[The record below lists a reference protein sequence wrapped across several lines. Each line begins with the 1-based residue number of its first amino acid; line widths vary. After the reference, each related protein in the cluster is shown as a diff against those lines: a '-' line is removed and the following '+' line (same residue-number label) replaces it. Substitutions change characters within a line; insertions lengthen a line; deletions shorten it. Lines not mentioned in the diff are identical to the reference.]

1 MARITGLLF
10 ALAVAGCYSPQLS
23 NPGFYCHPDDN
34 PACPDGQKCQ
44 DGRCVALDFQGST
57 GGDDGGVGGG
67 PTGDDM
73 AMSGG
78 GSHDMAMKPAD
89 MSKPVDFSQG
99 PAPDLSG
106 GGSCGAQLDPCTQD
120 TDCCS
125 MLCFPGLG
133 CL

>member
-10 ALAVAGCYSPQLS
+10 ALAVAGCYNPQLS
-23 NPGFYCHPDDN
+23 NPGFYCHADDN

-57 GGDDGGVGGG
+57 GGQDGGGVGGG
-67 PTGDDM
+67 PTGDM

-78 GSHDMAMKPAD
+78 NPDMAKPAD
-89 MSKPVDFSQG
+89 MSKPVDFSQ

-106 GGSCGAQLDPCTQD
+106 GGSCGMTGAACASDA
-120 TDCCS
+120 DCCS
-125 MLCFPGLG
+125 GSLCLPGFNF
-133 CL
+133 CF